1 MSHRNNDVLIYN
13 NRNERPKIM
22 LMNELIF
29 VNSCIIGDL
38 SPLRTG
44 SDAGQLWGC

>member
-1 MSHRNNDVLIYN
+1 MGHRNNDVLISN
-13 NRNERPKIM
+13 NHNERPKMM
-22 LMNELIF
+22 LMIELIF

-38 SPLRTG
+38 SPLRTD